1 MSWWSSVVDGVKS
14 VGTKLSNG
22 AKWVWNN
29 ASLTKITTSLFTY
42 PANTFFQVLEQGLA
56 WRKAVPTLINNVQAR
71 NIVNGMAYIAKNE
84 VLPIVALN
92 YANNSVQSYFR
103 EGHEADPWLAPYSA
117 FLAGLTLVHY
127 GVKAYTYRQGVQSL
141 MRITVL
147 DSVGPSAFNSNKVVT
162 PPTLCKD
169 LDCNFKRKT
178 KGMLREPFI
187 LAANDLIAWA
197 ISFIPY
203 VGETTAQGIRIFF
216 NGRYITRLV
225 TPERCERHKAM
236 MQESVLALGLTY
248 EASTMIMDYILEST
262 VGLPPFL
269 FHRTLKHL
277 LLLLHVNLA
286 AHMSIPLV
294 EDKDATLI
302 IDPLNIYERVCRF
315 IADVIFAGLMK
326 RIPIDFKPV
335 KGAPPLIPL
344 SPALKFGTELL
355 NSDKEREIKTA
366 PGFFNKSFN
375 MALSWAAPPI
385 FKSWRDFINDPIIS
399 TYWHGIQ
406 QGSLN
411 TVKIILSYKESKTKT
426 TLGWVPPKAV
436 AVAINLK
443 FGIPKKLTQFLI
455 MLSKEDDFWEF
466 VEALKSW
473 LERNNIKG
481 EVVLVPHNGVDL
493 PGEKKLEPTPVEQE
507 LPPSEPSEQLIS
519 TRSQHQEV
527 IPAEQLLTNKQAK
540 TPSNTPLSAE
550 SLFSRRGRGDH
561 ARVEVQPVG
570 YYM

>member
-29 ASLTKITTSLFTY
+29 ASLSKITTSLFTY
-42 PANTFFQVLEQGLA
+42 TANTTFQILEQGLA
-56 WRKAVPTLINNVQAR
+56 WRKALPTLINNPAAK
-71 NIVNGMAYIAKNE
+71 NIVNGMVNIAKNDAFPLA
-84 VLPIVALN
+84 V
-92 YANNSVQSYFR
+92 YFANNAVQEYFR
-103 EGHEADPWLAPYSA
+103 EGHEQDPWLAPYSA
-117 FLAGLTLVHY
+117 FLGGLTIVHY
-127 GVKAYTYRQGVQSL
+127 GVKAYSYRQGVQSL
-141 MRITVL
+141 MRMTVI
-147 DSVGPSAFNSNKVVT
+147 DAVGPSAFNSNKVVA

-187 LAANDLIAWA
+187 LAANDLITWA
-197 ISFIPY
+197 ISCIPY
-203 VGETTAQGIRIFF
+203 VGETTALGIRIFF

-269 FHRTLKHL
+269 FHRTMKHL

-344 SPALKFGTELL
+344 SPALKFGTKLL

-366 PGFFNKSFN
+366 PGFFNRSLN
-375 MALSWAAPPI
+375 TARAWVAPPI
-385 FKSWRDFINDPIIS
+385 FQSWRDFINDPIIS
-399 TYWHGIQ
+399 NYWQGIQ

-411 TVKIILSYKESKTKT
+411 TVKIILSYRESKTKT

-443 FGIPKKLTQFLI
+443 FGIPKKLTQFLV
-455 MLSKEDDFWEF
+455 MLSKEEDFWDF

-481 EVVLVPHNGVDL
+481 EVELVEHSGIDL
-493 PGEKKLEPTPVEQE
+493 PGEKKLEPTPVEPEQQ
-507 LPPSEPSEQLIS
+507 PSEPPEQLMS

-527 IPAEQLLTNKQAK
+527 IPAEQLISSKQVK
-540 TPSNTPLSAE
+540 TQSSTPLSAE
-550 SLFSRRGRGDH
+550 SLFSRRNRGEH
-561 ARVEVQPVG
+561 VKVEGQPVG